1 MGRRAKSHER
11 DRQEKK
17 DWIGRK
23 MGRRAKSHERDRRKE
38 RLDRTKDGEK
48 G

>member
-1 MGRRAKSHER
+1 MGRRAESHER
-11 DRQEKK
+11 DRQENK

-23 MGRRAKSHERDRRKE
+23 MGRRAESHERERQKK
-38 RLDRTKDGEK
+38 RLDRKKDGEK